1 MFSLPPGAIGVVT
14 RQRNLDA
21 NVSQLPDQ
29 RFRLGEVAA
38 DIDFLLLEK
47 KQESGDEIAFGNAPN
62 ILFTGLAI
70 SGGDGDG
77 NQTAWQ
83 VSAAQEIHDGPADAG
98 GVDDER
104 GGGRVQL
111 RARDEAAHVLDD

>member
-1 MFSLPPGAIGVVT
+1 MFSLPPGAIGIVT

-21 NVSQLPDQ
+21 HVSQLPDQ
-29 RFRLGEVAA
+29 RFRFGEVAA

-47 KQESGDEIAFGNAPN
+47 KQESGDEIAFGNTPN
-62 ILFTGLAI
+62 ILLTGLAI
-70 SGGDGDG
+70 SAGDGDG
-77 NQTAWQ
+77 YQAAWQ
-83 VSAAQEIHDGPADAG
+83 VSAAQEIHNRAANAG

-111 RARDEAAHVLDD
+111 RARD